1 MHFSVPLN
9 HTGQF
14 HITIMNEK
22 FNLFIK
28 ENCLDSK
35 KYKWMYLNL
44 AAEEMSPGHSFM
56 ATDVTLGGEVRAAD

>member
-1 MHFSVPLN
+1 
-9 HTGQF
+9 
-14 HITIMNEK
+14 MNEK

-35 KYKWMYLNL
+35 KYKLMYLNL
-44 AAEEMSPGHSFM
+44 AAEEMSPRDSFV